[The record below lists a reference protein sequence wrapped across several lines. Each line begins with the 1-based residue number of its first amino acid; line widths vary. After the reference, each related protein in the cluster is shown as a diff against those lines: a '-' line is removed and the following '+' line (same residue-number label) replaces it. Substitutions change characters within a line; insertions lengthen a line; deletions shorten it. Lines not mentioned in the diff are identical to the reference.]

1 MAIWEEGIRNDRIL
15 SPEQSS
21 DGRAE
26 PGTTRQIYRVSA
38 YMLLQKDHGIRLH
51 FIEGATMNELQGREN
66 VLDRNSKFRP
76 REFAALVGGSLI
88 RSSGQAP
95 KLVDRWIKPVIL
107 PELDTNDPVAL
118 SIAEGTFW
126 NEQMMEH
133 AQFFIMLMPGAELA
147 SQRSDARR
155 FQQTFASQ
163 LEKTRTAKLELANF
177 AAFNRAN
184 IELLKPYSD
193 WQRRLS
199 EEQACGK
206 LRSLV
211 WSTFFDHTATETE
224 HLCSRL
230 EQFSRGDTTTGLT
243 ETSSFWTKIMGE
255 HSDFIAHL
263 LDPKERDLIMKAMH
277 ASDTFHRMHNNPPS
291 SKSPLESVVD
301 EIIDFKTAT
310 EKGIVTGTIKSI
322 IHPTLADHVR
332 REAIKAADD
341 LKRAA

>member
-1 MAIWEEGIRNDRIL
+1 MNG
-15 SPEQSS
+15 
-21 DGRAE
+21 
-26 PGTTRQIYRVSA
+26 
-38 YMLLQKDHGIRLH
+38 LQVK
-51 FIEGATMNELQGREN
+51 EN
-66 VLDRNSKFRP
+66 VLDQNSNIPP
-76 REFAALVGGSLI
+76 REFASTVGRPFVGV
-88 RSSGQAP
+88 SGQAP
-95 KLVDRWIKPVIL
+95 KLEDRWIKPVIL
-107 PELDTNDPVAL
+107 PELDTIDPVAL

-147 SQRSDARR
+147 SQRSEAER

-163 LEKTRTAKLELANF
+163 LEKTRTAKLDLTNF

-199 EEQACGK
+199 EEQASGK

-230 EQFSRGDTTTGLT
+230 EQFSRGDTSTGLT
-243 ETSSFWTKIMGE
+243 EMASFWTQIMGE

-263 LDPKERDLIMKAMH
+263 LDPEEHDLIMKAMH
-277 ASDTFHRMHNNPPS
+277 ASETFHQMHNNPPS

-301 EIIDFKTAT
+301 DIIDFKTAA